1 MKKVFSI
8 EGVCSFQLP
17 FFEDNRGAFQKLFSS
32 AIEAEFGQKI
42 TIEQINFSFNK
53 LNGTVRGMH
62 YQEPPFSEVKIVSCI
77 KGEIRDIVVDIRAG
91 SPTFLQHQ
99 MVPLSTKGDN
109 VVIIPEGCAHGFQ
122 TMADDTSLL
131 YLHSQ
136 KYVPD
141 NEGAISFNDP
151 RLGIQ
156 LPISITT
163 ISERDRNHS
172 FLTEEFEGLSI

>member
-1 MKKVFSI
+1 MKKIFSI
-8 EGVCSFQLP
+8 EGLYSFQLP
-17 FFEDNRGAFQKLFSS
+17 FFEDNRGGFQKLFSS
-32 AIEAEFGQKI
+32 KIQAEIGQKI

-53 LNGTVRGMH
+53 LKGTFRGLH
-62 YQEPPFSEVKIVSCI
+62 FQYPPFTEIKYVYVLSGAITDIIVDLR
-77 KGEIRDIVVDIRAG
+77 KG

-122 TMADDTSLL
+122 TMADDTRLL